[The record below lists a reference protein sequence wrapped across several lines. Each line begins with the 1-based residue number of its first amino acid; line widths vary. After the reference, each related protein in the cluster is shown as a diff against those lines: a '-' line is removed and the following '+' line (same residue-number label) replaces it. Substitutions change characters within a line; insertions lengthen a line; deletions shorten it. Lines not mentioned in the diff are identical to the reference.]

1 MAELATLAR
10 PYARAAF
17 EAARSDGDDGLSRF
31 SADLAL
37 LNGCMQVAELRTEL
51 LSPSRVAAQ
60 KAALFADVL
69 GDDLGQLGRRFVALL
84 AEQSRLA
91 LLPEIQRQYELMRA
105 EHERVLKVEV
115 VSAQE
120 LSAEALNK
128 LIAGLAKRFER
139 EVDITSRVDPTLLG
153 GAVIRAGDTVIDGSV
168 RGRLERLADALGV
181 TRASRDKHARPT
193 AA

>member
-1 MAELATLAR
+1 MHASGG
-10 PYARAAF
+10 AA
-17 EAARSDGDDGLSRF
+17 DGTAVPKS
-31 SADLAL
+31 
-37 LNGCMQVAELRTEL
+37 
-51 LSPSRVAAQ
+51 SPSRVAAQ